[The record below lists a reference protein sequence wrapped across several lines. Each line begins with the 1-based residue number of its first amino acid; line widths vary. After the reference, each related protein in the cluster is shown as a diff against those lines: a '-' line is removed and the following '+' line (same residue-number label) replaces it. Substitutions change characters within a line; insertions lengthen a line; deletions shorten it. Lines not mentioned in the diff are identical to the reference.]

1 MEVLTHVISQD
12 LQAQRPVSIKV
23 LDIDASDYKA
33 NTVNRDMGLDD
44 LFKEYQV
51 LKQLQGLKAENVNQ
65 VLDVLVVHSQIWIIT
80 EYIPGGSVHT
90 LVCYSSAFHW
100 SFLL

>member
-1 MEVLTHVISQD
+1 
-12 LQAQRPVSIKV
+12 
-23 LDIDASDYKA
+23 
-33 NTVNRDMGLDD
+33 MGLDD